1 MSNHFTSF
9 WWLLVHVR
17 KFVTRVI
24 LPGLLILLFTA
35 CSSVP
40 LFKPAIEPRDRAELP
55 DGLSGG
61 SSDGHTGGLSGTRS
75 LDSSLRSLE
84 PLQQAPARARKLF
97 RKATKALEKKR
108 YDIAEPILDKLIVQ
122 LPEFSSLHTNLGIVY
137 ANTSRT
143 ELALV
148 SLHRAVELR
157 PDDCAPQVH
166 IGLLERQLRE
176 FDAAEKTYLA
186 CVLGDPNY
194 APAYLNLGILYE
206 LYLGRLPDALA
217 AYERYQALSPS
228 KRVSSWVRDLHR
240 RVDAEN
246 QLAVGGMMR

>member
-1 MSNHFTSF
+1 MSNHSTSP
-9 WWLLVHVR
+9 WLLLVQV
-17 KFVTRVI
+17 KNFVTMLG
-24 LPGLLILLFTA
+24 LPALVILLFTA
-35 CSSVP
+35 CSSVSH
-40 LFKPAIEPRDRAELP
+40 DRSEVA

-61 SSDGHTGGLSGTRS
+61 SSDGPTGGLSATGS
-75 LDSSLRSLE
+75 MDSSLRSLA
-84 PLQQAPARARKLF
+84 PLQQAPASAKKLF
-97 RKATKALEKKR
+97 RKVTKALEKKR

-157 PDDCAPQVH
+157 PDDCAPRVQ
-166 IGLLERQLRE
+166 IGLLERKIRE

-186 CVLGDPNY
+186 CVQGDPNY

-228 KRVSSWVRDLHR
+228 KRVASWVKDLHR
-240 RVDAEN
+240 RVDSEK
-246 QLAVGGMMR
+246 QLAVSGVVR